1 MKICF
6 FSVLLSLSILGNA
19 ALAQSDCSAFFTMEK
34 GAMWEINH
42 YNKKGVLSSVS
53 KQEVGVVE
61 MLDGTWEAQIQQKV
75 TDEKGTTMTEGNYRL
90 KCKDGTVFFDVAD
103 VLNPEMKEGLGEMEM
118 SITGDALQLPSRL
131 SVGQTL
137 PDGYT
142 EIKAGPQGVTIM
154 TLRFEMTNRKV
165 ELKETITVPAGKF
178 ECYKITYTLNTKTIL
193 PKTFTSAIWYSEKVG
208 MVKSETY
215 DKKGNLDSRS
225 ELARFKL

>member
-1 MKICF
+1 MKSKVF
-6 FSVLLSLSILGNA
+6 SIL
-19 ALAQSDCSAFFTMEK
+19 LTLSSLTTVTTAQSDCSAFFTLEK

-53 KQEVGVVE
+53 AQEVGVVE
-61 MLDGTWEAQIQQKV
+61 MLDGSWEAQVQQKIK
-75 TDEKGTTMTEGNYRL
+75 DDKGNIMTEGNYRL

-103 VLNPEMKEGLGEMEM
+103 MLNPEMKEGLGEMEM
-118 SITGDALQLPSRL
+118 SITGDALQLPSKL
-131 SVGQTL
+131 TVGQTL

-154 TLRFEMTNRKV
+154 TLRFEMTDRKV
-165 ELKETITVPAGKF
+165 EAKESVTVPAGKF
-178 ECYKITYTLNTKTIL
+178 DCYKITYTLNTKTIL
-193 PKTFTSAIWYSEKVG
+193 PKSFTSAIWYSEKVG